1 MFCPCLSVGRSSGSD
16 CGRTVSVRR
25 WGVPELSMG
34 PFYVTRSNP
43 THQLT
48 DPTQPNPKFWT
59 QPDPTQYNGAYSL
72 VVTYFYA
79 QNSQS
84 RTFSQPSINLFMLFT
99 DRALN
104 ALTQSFQIF
113 STCAVVDP
121 SQTNPPSTQPDQTQP
136 SPWVNTTHRQL
147 WGAH

>member
-1 MFCPCLSVGRSSGSD
+1 MW
-16 CGRTVSVRR
+16 TYSVRA
-25 WGVPELSMG
+25 SMG
-34 PFYVTRSNP
+34 CTRVVHGSILCDPIQLNR
-43 THQLT
+43 QLT

-113 STCAVVDP
+113 STFAIVDP

-136 SPWVNTTHRQL
+136 NPWVNTTHGQL